1 MRGVGPAVIGTL
13 AVSLAQM
20 AAHAALDV
28 FTWVVLALTVTILL
42 LRNVGPL
49 PLVLGGGF
57 IGFLRKSTP
66 WERVTG
72 FVPTLTR

>member
-1 MRGVGPAVIGTL
+1 MRSTASARLSWVSTL
-13 AVSLAQM
+13 PPCI
-20 AAHAALDV
+20 V
-28 FTWVVLALTVTILL
+28 FTWVVFALTVTLLL